1 MLDIKYIRENIDT
14 VKEGVRNKR
23 CDIDFQ
29 RFLDLDTE
37 RRELVSQS
45 EELKARL
52 NRANEEMSKLKKEGK
67 DFSAKVDELRTVSQE
82 AKELD
87 VRIAE
92 VKEKQHAIHAMIPN
106 IPDPSVPVGGE
117 DQNQIIREWGEKPT
131 FAFSPKD
138 HLEICEAQE
147 IIDMPRAAKITGRG
161 FVLYKGFAARLERGL
176 INFMLDFHTKKHG
189 YTEVSPP
196 FIVNQESMFGTGQ
209 LPKLAEDMYAL
220 KDDDFYLIPTAEV
233 PVTNIHRNEILREEQ
248 LPIKYVAY
256 TPCFR
261 REAGSYGKDT
271 RGLSRVHQF
280 DKVEMVQFVKPEE
293 SFAALEK
300 LVNNAEAVLQALA
313 IPYRVVTLA
322 TGDLSFAASKCYDI
336 EIWAAGS
343 QKWFEVSSCSNFCD
357 FQARRAGIRYKQKN
371 GGKPQYV
378 HTLNGSGVALAR
390 LVIALVEN
398 NQQADG
404 TIALPTVLKEYLQ

>member
-1 MLDIKYIRENIDT
+1 MLDIRFIRDNLKT
-14 VKEGVRNKR
+14 VQKGAVQKR
-23 CDIDFQ
+23 CTIDFDRLLQ
-29 RFLDLDTE
+29 LDDE
-37 RRELVSQS
+37 RRRLILKS
-45 EELKARL
+45 ENLKARL
-52 NRANEEMSKLKKEGK
+52 NQANDEMRVLKKEKK
-67 DFSAKVDELRTVSQE
+67 DFSAKVEELRSVSQQ
-82 AKELD
+82 AKEIDATVASIKGELD
-87 VRIAE
+87 AIV
-92 VKEKQHAIHAMIPN
+92 HAIPN
-106 IPDPSVPVGGE
+106 IPHESVPVGSE
-117 DQNQIIREWGEKPT
+117 ADNVIIREWGEKK
-131 FAFSPKD
+131 AFDFDALD
-138 HLEICEAQE
+138 HLDLCEKNDLL
-147 IIDMPRAAKITGRG
+147 DMQRAAKVTGRG
-161 FVLYKGFAARLERGL
+161 FVLYKGELARLERAL
-176 INFMLDFHTKKHG
+176 INFMLDFHSAQHG
-189 YTEVSPP
+189 YREVAPP
-196 FIVNQESMFGTGQ
+196 YIVNRESMFATGQ
-209 LPKLAEDMYAL
+209 LPKLEDDMYGL
-220 KDDDFYLIPTAEV
+220 KEEDFFLIPTAEV
-233 PVTNIHRNEILREEQ
+233 PVTNIHRDEILREED

-293 SFAALEK
+293 SFTALES
-300 LVNNAEAVLQALA
+300 LVAHAEAILQALL

-357 FQARRAGIRYKQKN
+357 FQARRANIRYRPRD
-371 GGKPQYV
+371 GKKPCFV

-404 TIALPTVLKEYLQ
+404 TFSLPPALEAYIR

>member
-1 MLDIKYIRENIDT
+1 MLDIKYIRENIEE
-14 VKEGVRNKR
+14 VKTGVQNKR
-23 CDIDFQ
+23 CTIDFD
-29 RFLDLDTE
+29 RLLCLDDE
-37 RRELVSQS
+37 RKELVVKS

-52 NRANEEMSKLKKEGK
+52 NKANEEMSLLKKEGK
-67 DFSAKVDELRTVSQE
+67 DFSKKVTELRAVSQE
-82 AKELD
+82 AKGID
-87 VRIAE
+87 TRVAE
-92 VKEKQHAIHAMIPN
+92 VKAKLNEILFVIPN
-106 IPDPSVPVGGE
+106 LPHASVPVGGE
-117 DQNQIIREWGEKPT
+117 ESNKIIREWGTKPQFDFKT
-131 FAFSPKD
+131 KD
-138 HLEICEAQE
+138 HLSLCEE
-147 IIDMPRAAKITGRG
+147 HDILDMTRAAKVTGRA

-176 INFMLDFHTKKHG
+176 INFMLDFHTKEHG

-196 FIVNQESMFGTGQ
+196 FIVNHDSMFGTGQ

-220 KDDDFYLIPTAEV
+220 KDDDFFLIPTAEV
-233 PVTNIHRNEILREEQ
+233 PVTNIHRNETFREEQ
-248 LPIKYVAY
+248 LPVKYVAY

-293 SFAALEK
+293 SFDILEK
-300 LVNNAEAVLQALA
+300 LLNNAEAILQSLE
-313 IPYRVVTLA
+313 IPYRIVTLA

-357 FQARRAGIRYKQKN
+357 FQARRANIKYKEHSS
-371 GGKPQYV
+371 GKPQYV

-390 LVIALVEN
+390 LVIALIEN
-398 NQQADG
+398 NQKADG
-404 TIALPTVLKEYLQ
+404 TFEMPAALKKYLQ